1 MPNVNSRRK
10 IEGAI
15 FLVAFAC
22 TIPLANWLIGNVGT
36 VCIPDGP
43 CLIPVAPGILAPS
56 GVLAIGAALVLR
68 DLVQRRLGLIWSF
81 AAIAVGA
88 VLSAF
93 LAPAALVVAS
103 TVAFALSET
112 ADLVVYTPLQRR
124 GLVLAAT
131 ASSLVGLV
139 IDSIVFLMLAFGSLD
154 LLTGQVLGKLWMV
167 LIALPV
173 LIWIRSRDQRMGMM
187 PA

>member
-1 MPNVNSRRK
+1 
-10 IEGAI
+10 
-15 FLVAFAC
+15 
-22 TIPLANWLIGNVGT
+22 
-36 VCIPDGP
+36 
-43 CLIPVAPGILAPS
+43 
-56 GVLAIGAALVLR
+56 
-68 DLVQRRLGLIWSF
+68 VQRRLGLIWSF

>member
-1 MPNVNSRRK
+1 
-10 IEGAI
+10 
-15 FLVAFAC
+15 
-22 TIPLANWLIGNVGT
+22 
-36 VCIPDGP
+36 
-43 CLIPVAPGILAPS
+43 VAPGVLAPS

-88 VLSAF
+88 ALSAF
-93 LAPAALVVAS
+93 LAAPALVLAS
-103 TVAFALSET
+103 TAAFALSET

-139 IDSIVFLMLAFGSLD
+139 IDSIVFLTLAFGSLD
-154 LLTGQVLGKLWMV
+154 LLAGQVLGKLWMV
-167 LIALPV
+167 LLALPV
-173 LIWIRSRDQRMGMM
+173 LTWIRSQDRKTGMM